1 MVRVRRA
8 GLAKATPRQLQ
19 NLRTRKLEK
28 RSRAAAV
35 RAGVSFQD
43 TRLVGS
49 RRSAAGPAG
58 PWNFPP
64 VAAGNM
70 PAAVAAGARMYVHH
84 IDPVLVFRSAG
95 RIGGVTLLQM
105 SPDPRP
111 ISIGIRRFLSLF
123 LLARTCLETG
133 PRNGTRVAIRVPPG
147 SASASHGIHGQ
158 AGAPVVIRPVIM

>member
-1 MVRVRRA
+1 MVRVRRTW
-8 GLAKATPRQLQ
+8 LAKATPRKLQ

-43 TRLVGS
+43 ACLVGS

-84 IDPVLVFRSAG
+84 IDPVLVFPGAG
-95 RIGGVTLLQM
+95 RIGGVTLLQCRLTRARYQ
-105 SPDPRP
+105 SA
-111 ISIGIRRFLSLF
+111 SGAFFIGSDWHGP
-123 LLARTCLETG
+123 LETDPG
-133 PRNGTRVAIRVPPG
+133 NGTRVAIRVPPG
-147 SASASHGIHGQ
+147 WCFRQPWNLPPGWRSC
-158 AGAPVVIRPVIM
+158 VIRPVIL